1 MASLEFWGNAG
12 TRTHFGR
19 QPSFPL
25 RPDSSLVLADFQVS
39 SAQANIN
46 LRVSEAHTAHVQGN
60 LPISIHT
67 QSEGVFVTVL
77 NLRRKT
83 ARITPAR
90 AHFAPFQ
97 PPSWCEEAA
106 RIDQPALFGTG
117 PTHPPPSALFPT
129 ATRQI

>member
-12 TRTHFGR
+12 TRTHLGR
-19 QPSFPL
+19 QPSCPL
-25 RPDSSLVLADFQVS
+25 RPDSSLVLADCQVS
-39 SAQANIN
+39 SAHVNIN
-46 LRVSEAHTAHVQGN
+46 LRVSEADTAHVQGN
-60 LPISIHT
+60 LPISIH
-67 QSEGVFVTVL
+67 SLRVCSVL

-90 AHFAPFQ
+90 AHFALSQ

-117 PTHPPPSALFPT
+117 PTDPPPFALFPT